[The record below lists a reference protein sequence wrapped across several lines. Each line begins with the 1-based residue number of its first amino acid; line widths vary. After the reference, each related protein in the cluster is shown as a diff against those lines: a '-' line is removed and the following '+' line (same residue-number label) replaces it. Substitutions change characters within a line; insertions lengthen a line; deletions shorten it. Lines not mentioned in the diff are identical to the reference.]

1 MNLNFDFYTLF
12 TQGLQSA
19 DALVAAFGI
28 IMAAAISVSLVSKIG
43 TWVLPQPRES
53 RVSDFLP
60 FDSLLSD
67 RMTLRCSNGSY
78 VRVFKIEGVDLT
90 SAREET
96 VLSMFEAR
104 KAWLDNMADMQVT
117 CRVMTFRERVEMEK
131 NKDDFGNKWLKI
143 VDDTW
148 RKNLSRVYKNDH
160 YIIISVADRKDAVK
174 DLNYAS
180 QSVLANLNDYGVKVL
195 EEKEDDSA
203 EFSPIYPFVRALNPI
218 TKPEPRVRTAQ
229 GDQLKELLTAEGIHF
244 TGEEGIIKFFSGNK
258 EKYALTMG
266 IRSSGDYMDEAMI
279 SSLLAIDCEMTVLHN
294 IHPLF
299 KPKARMILVQQQKM
313 ATVTSFSSDVVAQYS
328 EALSAIEDSDAD
340 HQSLV
345 EYSMSFLLR
354 GDSLKEVEFGESEVQ
369 RICRLFS
376 VTPVRENWIAQATF
390 FNQFPGYDL
399 CGRTYFYLSRIV
411 SLAVSFEQLS
421 TGLPRSDWGEGAIT
435 VFRTMS
441 GSPYRFQFH
450 ISAAESAVAHCCI
463 IGPTGQGKTT
473 LLTFL
478 AGQAM
483 RHGDLKVYF
492 FDRHRGAEIF
502 THMVKGKY
510 VGFSGERKNVSLNP
524 FDSRDT
530 MSNRSFLRNWLK
542 AITMAKDALS
552 EREAARAVTTAFD
565 YLRPEERVL
574 SNLYKSCFSPTGT
587 MRRELY
593 RWVNPDQYGNIFNAE
608 HDSLDLSTNR
618 FVAFDF
624 TEIFDDE
631 ILAAAS
637 ISYIMHRIHAEST
650 DTGAPALVMIDET
663 APMLKHEMFRDA
675 FIKGLQEGRKKRQAY
690 LCAFQQPNIIDTLG
704 VGDAVRGQCK
714 TMIFFRNTQATP
726 ESYEKWNLT
735 ESEYDFISGKSYRDC
750 PYAILLKRPD
760 ADDGKGESV
769 VLDVN
774 LSGLG
779 PYLKLYNSGIK
790 NVLLVDSLVKEL
802 GEDGFVTKYLNL
814 DAFGA

>member
-1 MNLNFDFYTLF
+1 MNLNFDFYSLF
-12 TQGLQSA
+12 AVGLQSI
-19 DALVAAFGI
+19 DSFVAAFGVI
-28 IMAAAISVSLVSKIG
+28 AAAAISISLVSKIG
-43 TWVLPQPRES
+43 AWILPQPNET
-53 RVSDFLP
+53 RVADFLP

-67 RMTLRCSNGSY
+67 GATLRCTNGTY

-90 SAREET
+90 SANEET
-96 VLSMFEAR
+96 VYSMFEAR
-104 KAWLDNMADMQVT
+104 KSWLDNMSDMQVY
-117 CRVMTFRERVEMEK
+117 CRVITIRERAPVEQNK
-131 NKDDFGNKWLKI
+131 NNFGNKWLKI
-143 VDDTW
+143 VDDVW
-148 RKNLSRVYKNDH
+148 RENLSRVYKNDH
-160 YIIISVADRKDAVK
+160 YIIISIEDRKDAIK
-174 DLNYAS
+174 DLNVAC
-180 QSVLANLNDYGVKVL
+180 QTLMATLNDYGVKVMY
-195 EEKEDDSA
+195 EDENSSA
-203 EFSPIYPFVRALNPI
+203 QMSPVYPFVRVLNPI
-218 TKPEPRVRTAQ
+218 TKPAPKVRGAT
-229 GDQLKELLTAEGIHF
+229 GFQLKEMLSAEGIHF

-258 EKYALTMG
+258 TKYALTMG
-266 IRSSGDYMDEAMI
+266 IRNSGDYMDEGMV
-279 SSLLAIDCEMTVLHN
+279 SSLLSIDCELTVLHN
-294 IHPLF
+294 IRPIF

-313 ATVTSFSSDVVAQYS
+313 SQVTSFSGSVVDQYS
-328 EALSAIEDSDAD
+328 EALAAIEDSDAD

-345 EYSMSFLLR
+345 EYSMSFILK
-354 GDSLKEVEFGESEVQ
+354 GDSLEEIIFGESEIQ

-390 FNQFPGYDL
+390 FNQFPGYDV
-399 CGRTYFYLSRIV
+399 CGRTYYYLSRIV

-421 TGLPRSDWGEGAIT
+421 TGLPQSDWGEGAIS

-450 ISAAESAVAHCCI
+450 ISADESAVAHCCI
-463 IGPTGQGKTT
+463 VGPTGQGKTT

-483 RHGDLKVYF
+483 RHEDLKVYF

-502 THMVKGKY
+502 THTVKGAY

-524 FDSRDT
+524 FDTRDT
-530 MSNRSFLRNWLK
+530 ASNRAFLRNWLK
-542 AITMAKDALS
+542 AITMANDALS

-574 SNLYKSCFSPTGT
+574 TNLYKSCFSPTGS
-587 MRRELY
+587 MRRELF

-608 HDSLDLSTNR
+608 HDSLDLSSNR

-631 ILAAAS
+631 TLAAAS
-637 ISYIMHRIHAEST
+637 ISYIMHRIQSEST
-650 DTGAPALVMIDET
+650 ETGTPALVMIDET

-690 LCAFQQPNIIDTLG
+690 LCAFQQPNIVDTLG

-735 ESEYDFISGKSYRDC
+735 ASEYDFIQGKTFRDC

-760 ADDGKGESV
+760 ADDGRGESV
-769 VLDVN
+769 ILDVN
-774 LSGLG
+774 LGGLG

-790 NVLLVDSLVKEL
+790 NVLLVDSLVKEF
-802 GEDGFVTKYLNL
+802 GEDGFVTKYLN
-814 DAFGA
+814 GIGG

>member
-12 TQGLQSA
+12 TQGLQSG
-19 DALVAAFGI
+19 DALVATFGI
-28 IMAAAISVSLVSKIG
+28 IAAASIGISLVSKIG
-43 TWVLPQPRES
+43 TWVLPQPSES

-60 FDSLLSD
+60 FEYLLSD
-67 RMTLRCSNGSY
+67 GSTLRCSNGTY
-78 VRVFKIEGVDLT
+78 VRVFSVEGVDLT
-90 SAREET
+90 SVSEET
-96 VLSMFEAR
+96 IMSMFEAR
-104 KAWLDNMADMQVT
+104 KAWLDNMADLQIT
-117 CRVMTFRERVEMEK
+117 CRVITLRERAEMDE
-131 NKDDFGNKWLKI
+131 NKTDFGNKWLKL
-143 VDDTW
+143 VDEKW
-148 RKNLSRVYKNDH
+148 RDSLRRVYKNH
-160 YIIISVADRKDAVK
+160 HFIVLSVEDRKNAVK

-180 QSVLANLNDYGVKVL
+180 QSVMANLSEYGVKVL
-195 EEKEDDSA
+195 YENEDSPA
-203 EFSPIYPFVRALNPI
+203 ELSPICPFVRILNPI
-218 TKPEPRVRTAQ
+218 SQPRPKIRGAK
-229 GDQLKELLTAEGIHF
+229 GFQLKELLTADGIHF
-244 TGEEGIIKFFSGNK
+244 TGEEGVIKFFSGNK
-258 EKYALTMG
+258 TKYALTMG
-266 IRSSGDYMDEAMI
+266 IRNSGDYMDENMVSA
-279 SSLLAIDCEMTVLHN
+279 LLSIDCEITVLHH

-299 KPKARMILVQQQKM
+299 KPKARAILVQQQKM
-313 ATVTSFSSDVVAQYS
+313 AEVTSFSSDVVLQYS
-328 EALSAIEDSDAD
+328 EALAAIEDSDAD
-340 HQSLV
+340 HQSLI
-345 EYSMSFLLR
+345 EYSMSFILK
-354 GDSLKEVEFGESEVQ
+354 GDTEKEIEFGESEIQ

-390 FNQFPGYDL
+390 FNQFPGYET

-450 ISAAESAVAHCCI
+450 VSAAEAAVAHCCI
-463 IGPTGQGKTT
+463 VGPTGQGKTT

-483 RHGDLKVYF
+483 RHEDLKVYF

-524 FDSRDT
+524 FDTRDT
-530 MSNRSFLRNWLK
+530 KSNRTFLRNWLK
-542 AITMAKDALS
+542 SITMASDALS
-552 EREAARAVTTAFD
+552 EREASRAVTTAFD

-574 SNLYKSCFSPTGT
+574 SNLYKSCFSPTGN

-593 RWVNPDQYGNIFNAE
+593 RWINPDQYGNIFNAE

-631 ILAAAS
+631 MLAAAS

-650 DTGAPALVMIDET
+650 ETGDPALIMIDET
-663 APMLKHEMFRDA
+663 APMLKYEMFRD
-675 FIKGLQEGRKKRQAY
+675 FFVKGLQEGRKKRQAY

-704 VGDAVRGQCK
+704 VGDAIRGQCK
-714 TMIFFRNTQATP
+714 SIIFFRNKQATP

-735 ESEYDFISGKSYRDC
+735 ESEYDFISGKAYRDC

-760 ADDGKGESV
+760 SGENGEGESI

-774 LSGLG
+774 LGGLG

-790 NVLLVDSLVKEL
+790 NVLLVDELVKQY
-802 GEDGFVTKYLNL
+802 GEDGFVTKYLE
-814 DAFGA
+814 GYGG